1 MGKLH
6 QFLTKERRVL
16 EEKLMV
22 TKSDVYKFDASR
34 PDVPKRED
42 GKTGYKRSCTHLSF
56 QQHSIIINAAT
67 ATHLMGDLIIVNKWT
82 RNACSQ
88 ELHYH
93 LQSTQREGPYYL
105 CPQPSHQQSIK
116 KHFLVCKEHQEL
128 DENQKLLEKYIQ
140 NFMKSS
146 NLPNFARS
154 LSLTTQLKM
163 TPQQKSHKIGNLQCT
178 NSKGIY
184 LLQRINVENGTFDI
198 L

>member
-1 MGKLH
+1 MFTNLMLQDLMYPNEKM
-6 QFLTKERRVL
+6 
-16 EEKLMV
+16 EKLATNEAAPICLSNSIQLLLMQQLQL
-22 TKSDVYKFDASR
+22 TWW
-34 PDVPKRED
+34 EIW
-42 GKTGYKRSCTHLSF
+42 SCF
-56 QQHSIIINAAT
+56 
-67 ATHLMGDLIIVNKWT
+67 NKWT

-105 CPQPSHQQSIK
+105 CPQPSHQQSTK

-198 L
+198 LWQ